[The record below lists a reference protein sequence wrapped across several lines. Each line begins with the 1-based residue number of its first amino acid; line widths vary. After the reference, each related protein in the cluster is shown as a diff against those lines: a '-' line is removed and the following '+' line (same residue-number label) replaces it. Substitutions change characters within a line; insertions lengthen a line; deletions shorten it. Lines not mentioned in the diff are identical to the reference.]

1 MAAKSKRVIYSD
13 ADCHRL
19 VDIVIS
25 YRIVIECKKT
35 DATTWKQKNTTWG
48 KITETYNAGTTEP
61 RTSEQLR
68 CKYDNLKKEV
78 RQYEA
83 KRKRNLFKTGGG
95 VNKPDVKAIL
105 KLLYEKIKSIICFS
119 VDGLDASQGDSDMT
133 VEMLDNNVDKFD
145 ADTSIIDF
153 TSENLQPMILNNVE
167 VPEDVLDNTT
177 QPLVGT
183 SQEVNKDWSDYTPK
197 MLQTKKHTVLQL
209 KRKKRNTEVSEDD
222 DSENLKLKMFNLKK
236 DLLEKEAAREEVY
249 HQMKMKKRRRNI

>member
-25 YRIVIECKKT
+25 YRNVIECKKT
-35 DATTWKQKNTTWG
+35 DATTWKQK
-48 KITETYNAGTTEP
+48 
-61 RTSEQLR
+61 
-68 CKYDNLKKEV
+68 
-78 RQYEA
+78 
-83 KRKRNLFKTGGG
+83 TGGG
-95 VNKPDVKAIL
+95 VNEPDVKAIL

-153 TSENLQPMILNNVE
+153 TSENLQPMILHNVE
-167 VPEDVLDNTT
+167 VPEDVLANTT

-222 DSENLKLKMFNLKK
+222 DSENLKIKMFNLKK

-249 HQMKMKKRRRNI
+249 HQMKMKKRRNI

>member
-25 YRIVIECKKT
+25 YRNVIECKKT
-35 DATTWKQKNTTWG
+35 DATTWKQK
-48 KITETYNAGTTEP
+48 
-61 RTSEQLR
+61 
-68 CKYDNLKKEV
+68 
-78 RQYEA
+78 
-83 KRKRNLFKTGGG
+83 TGGG
-95 VNKPDVKAIL
+95 VNEPDVKAIL

-167 VPEDVLDNTT
+167 VPEDVLANTT

-183 SQEVNKDWSDYTPK
+183 SQEVNKDIGKCISQLSIVIILY
-197 MLQTKKHTVLQL
+197 LQIGPTIHQKCYKQKNIVLQL

-222 DSENLKLKMFNLKK
+222 DSENLKIKMFNLKK

-249 HQMKMKKRRRNI
+249 HQMKMKKRRNI